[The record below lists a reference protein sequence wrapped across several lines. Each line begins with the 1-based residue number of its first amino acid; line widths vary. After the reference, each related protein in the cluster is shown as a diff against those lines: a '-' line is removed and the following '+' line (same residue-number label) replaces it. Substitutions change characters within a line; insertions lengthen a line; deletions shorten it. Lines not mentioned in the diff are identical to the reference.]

1 MSLAAG
7 ELNRALR
14 IDALNGAVDEL
25 NMPVVGEAKWSVF
38 LPLVWANPKGSTGM
52 GVIKASNEIG
62 TQVNAYS
69 FRIRYNRAITRDM
82 RVVEIDTDDKYN
94 IIDIKHDL
102 ERHDWTDL
110 VCQLGG
116 TDG

>member
-14 IDALNGAVDEL
+14 IDALNGTVDDL
-25 NMPVVGEAKWSVF
+25 NMPVVGEGKWSVF
-38 LPLVWANPKGSTGM
+38 IPLVWANPKGSTGM
-52 GVIKASNEIG
+52 GVIKASSEIG

-69 FRIRYNRAITRDM
+69 FRIRHNRTITRDM

-94 IIDIKHDL
+94 IIDIKHDK
-102 ERHDWTDL
+102 ERREWTDL
-110 VCQLGG
+110 VCQIGAS
-116 TDG
+116 DG